1 MIKRKGGEVMN
12 TAEAEVIPISHA
24 KRLTTGSIKEVIE
37 YVEKVAV
44 KIRENQ
50 CPVRTQYYGS
60 PTLIREYL
68 VPVDL
73 LSTDVMSQKRRKG
86 KNSAIVSQ
94 LSKQFERDGQS
105 KGICCKVVKD
115 DDDNWEI
122 IIRWGNH
129 RWKAVLN
136 LVSRGSTILGVEQG
150 YVWISVFNEYHAD
163 YELNGLQTI
172 ENNLQEAS
180 EPADDEDNLDSLD
193 QAWRDGELDTTEK
206 FSQLSQEV
214 KHEQLE
220 KWIESFM
227 GANVKQ
233 PTRLIKK
240 FFKRNSAKVRTDTK
254 ESEDHQDH
262 WNLYESSNFGG
273 IKFTNAGKKNNI
285 VEYNGK
291 SHAQYHMNGEFLA
304 GATIQQMAHAKYGLL
319 HNQNPKVDVV
329 HLIVSLP
336 LNVLKEGQ
344 AKIQSRRNEWVD
356 TVKNWNQKLGKI
368 VDYLYI
374 MPQTAPEEA
383 NSKKGKPWIKRVKF

>member
-1 MIKRKGGEVMN
+1 MIKRKGGEAMN
-12 TAEAEVIPISHA
+12 TAQVIPISRA
-24 KRLTTGSIKEVIE
+24 QRLPTAAIKEVIE

-73 LSTDVMSQKRRKG
+73 LSTDIKSQKRRKG

-105 KGICCKVVKD
+105 KGICCKVVQD
-115 DDDNWEI
+115 EDGNWEI

-136 LVSRGSTILGVEQG
+136 LVSRGSNILGVDQG
-150 YVWISVFNEYHAD
+150 YVWISIFNEYHAD
-163 YELNGLQTI
+163 HELNGLQTI

-193 QAWRDGELDTTEK
+193 QAWKDGELDTTEK
-206 FSQLSQEV
+206 FSKLSQED
-214 KHEQLE
+214 KQEQLK

-233 PTRLIKK
+233 PSRLIKK

-254 ESEDHQDH
+254 EAEDHQDH
-262 WNLYESSNFGG
+262 WNLYESHNFGG
-273 IKFTNAGKKNNI
+273 IKFTNAGKRNNT
-285 VEYNGK
+285 VYYNGK
-291 SHAQYHMNGEFLA
+291 THAQYHMNGDFWA
-304 GATIQQMAHAKYGLL
+304 GATIQQMSHAKLGLL
-319 HNQNPKVDVV
+319 PNQNPKADVV
-329 HLIVSLP
+329 HLVVSLP
-336 LNVLKEGQ
+336 LNVLKDGQ
-344 AKIQSRRNEWVD
+344 AKIQSRRQEWENA
-356 TVKNWNQKLGKI
+356 VKHWNQTLGKI

-374 MPQTAPEEA
+374 MPQTGPEEL
-383 NSKKGKPWIKRVKF
+383 NSKKGNPWIKKIKF